1 MTKQDIEQF
10 LEIRPAISKSALCR
24 EAGITPQY
32 LNAIL
37 RDDRPMTDEVIEKI
51 TPVMHKY
58 GFENY
63 TDNLDLIQKAFDAGF
78 DSCANYE
85 RGSGEIEEFSE
96 WYNREVKQIS

>member
-58 GFENY
+58 GFEKSIHNM
-63 TDNLDLIQKAFDAGF
+63 DLLQEAFDAGF

-85 RGSGEIEEFSE
+85 RGNGEIEEFSD
-96 WYNREVKQIS
+96 WYNRQVKKTS